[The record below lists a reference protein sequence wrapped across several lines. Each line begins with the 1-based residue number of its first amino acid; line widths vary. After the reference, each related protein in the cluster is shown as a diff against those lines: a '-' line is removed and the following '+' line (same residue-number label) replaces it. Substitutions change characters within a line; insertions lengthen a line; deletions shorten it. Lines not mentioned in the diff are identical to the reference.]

1 MQENRTTLTID
12 PDSPYAFLA
21 KLPPELV
28 TPLMRSDPRYLEAAL
43 NEMES
48 EQGSVE
54 NYVRNTLG
62 VTDEDLATIRTRLLE

>member
-1 MQENRTTLTID
+1 
-12 PDSPYAFLA
+12 
-21 KLPPELV
+21 
-28 TPLMRSDPRYLEAAL
+28 MRSDPRYLEAAL